1 MSSDVFTDIL
11 CQLQRLRQQ
20 TKHWYCDIINKCRAP
35 YGDRL
40 GRFKVR
46 HLNLKTNKAQTNTT
60 ISDYSVVVDLELA
73 KVKQG
78 D

>member
-35 YGDRL
+35 YSDRL

-46 HLNLKTNKAQTNTT
+46 HLNLKTNKRV
-60 ISDYSVVVDLELA
+60 DYSVVVDLELA